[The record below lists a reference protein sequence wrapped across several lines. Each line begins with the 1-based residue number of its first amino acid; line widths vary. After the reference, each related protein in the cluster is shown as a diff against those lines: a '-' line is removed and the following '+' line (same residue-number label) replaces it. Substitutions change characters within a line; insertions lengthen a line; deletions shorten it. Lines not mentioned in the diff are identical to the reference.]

1 MSHRMDLRH
10 RRIAQVGVAPTIK
23 AGVVSAR
30 DPKPRKTSTTP
41 TPRLGRPR
49 SQKTRKAIMRAV
61 LSMLEREDYADISIE
76 RIAAT
81 AKVSKHSIYRWWNSK
96 GDMVLD
102 AFLEYALTRAAK
114 VAHSENVF
122 VDLENFVVAAHQSW
136 RDPLYEKG
144 LRGLVIEMAFDPT
157 LRLKFSENYL
167 APRKHIIST
176 MVQHGIDRGQLR
188 ADTDIETVVDVVL
201 GFVWFHI
208 SFNATVQDERR
219 AAQKLAA
226 MLRRSLSR
234 ELK

>member
-1 MSHRMDLRH
+1 MDLRH
-10 RRIAQVGVAPTIK
+10 RRVAQVGVATTVK

-30 DPKPRKTSTTP
+30 DPNSRKTSTTP

-49 SQKTRKAIMRAV
+49 SQKTRTAIMRAV
-61 LSMLEREDYADISIE
+61 LSMLKREDYADISIE

-157 LRLKFSENYL
+157 LRLKFSEDYL

-176 MVQHGIDRGQLR
+176 ILQHGIDRGQLR
-188 ADTDIETVVDVVL
+188 ADTDLETVVDVVL

-234 ELK
+234 ALK

>member
-1 MSHRMDLRH
+1 
-10 RRIAQVGVAPTIK
+10 
-23 AGVVSAR
+23 
-30 DPKPRKTSTTP
+30 
-41 TPRLGRPR
+41 
-49 SQKTRKAIMRAV
+49 MRAV

-102 AFLEYALTRAAK
+102 AFLEYALKRAAK
-114 VAHSENVF
+114 VTPSDNVF
-122 VDLENFVVAAHQSW
+122 ADLESFVVAAHRSW

-157 LRLKFSENYL
+157 LRLKFSEDYL

-176 MVQHGIDRGQLR
+176 IVQHGIDRGQLR
-188 ADTDIETVVDVVL
+188 ADIDIETVVDVVL

-234 ELK
+234 GPQ